1 MLTNPD
7 FVKLLQCTYLGGN
20 NNKWWKIEWWQNGDT
35 RITFGRVG
43 DKCSKPTFK
52 KMTMSQVLKK
62 IEDKKKASDPGSRYV
77 EVELNTVEISYQDT
91 CSPKIKSRIDK
102 IFQASKE
109 SLNKTSTTDFNL
121 SEDQLTKGSEILYQL
136 SKNPSTSLLESYF
149 NLVPTVLPRKIDPNK
164 ELKRILSSLQEEQ
177 DRIESLINTV
187 KSNKILIDG
196 GSLFD
201 QLGASLEEI
210 ELEPL
215 ETWLKNTNPHGLR
228 FSLKEAYNV
237 NTLKE
242 THDVS
247 GVELFHA
254 TKRENVKPILMTGL
268 ICPKYPSNGRM
279 FGQGIYLADMCSK
292 SLNYTEGRGEVYL
305 FTVKA
310 DLGNPYKT
318 TKTVD
323 WSSPP
328 DGYNSLIAE
337 KGTIQGAWSGSLR
350 YNEYVVYNKLRQK
363 LSKLLILEL

>member
-20 NNKWWKIEWWQNGDT
+20 NNKWWKIEWWSTGDT
-35 RITFGRVG
+35 KITFGRVG
-43 DKCSKPTFK
+43 DMCSKPTFK
-52 KMTMSQVLKK
+52 KMTMNQVLKK
-62 IEDKKKASDPGSRYV
+62 IEEKKKASDPSSRYV
-77 EVELNTVEISYQDT
+77 EIDLNTVEVSYKDN
-91 CSPKIKSRIDK
+91 CSPKIKSRIQE
-102 IFQASKE
+102 IFKASKE
-109 SLNKTSTTDFNL
+109 NLGKTSTTDFNL
-121 SEDQLTKGSEILYQL
+121 SEEQLLKGSDILYQL
-136 SKNPSTSLLESYF
+136 SKTPSVSLLESYF
-149 NLVPTVLPRKIDPNK
+149 NYVPTVLPRKINPNT
-164 ELKRILSSLQEEQ
+164 ELKRVLNNLQEEQ

-187 KSNKILIDG
+187 KSNKILVDG

-268 ICPKYPSNGRM
+268 VCPKYPSNGRM

-292 SLNYTEGRGEVYL
+292 SLNYTEGRGEIYL

-323 WSSPP
+323 WDSPP
-328 DGYNSLIAE
+328 NGYDSLVAE